1 MTASDADGQVAAL
14 RTPALGGPSKPP
26 RIIAPPPNLEPGETN
41 QVIPGQRRLRSLG
54 PSSDR
59 ELLLLTAHQ
68 PLAGED
74 SSNSSERY
82 GLRLVE
88 ERPPAWMRKQQT
100 VRVTPLLPVPS
111 PSVPDRLIALGFAAF
126 LLTYVAGIG
135 LGLCW
140 ALRWLV
146 GV

>member
-1 MTASDADGQVAAL
+1 MTA
-14 RTPALGGPSKPP
+14 P
-26 RIIAPPPNLEPGETN
+26 E
-41 QVIPGQRRLRSLG
+41 
-54 PSSDR
+54 SS
-59 ELLLLTAHQ
+59 TA
-68 PLAGED
+68 GD
-74 SSNSSERY
+74 SSSSFERY

-88 ERPPAWMRKQQT
+88 ERPPVWMRKHET
-100 VRVTPLLPVPS
+100 VRVTPLLPVPP
-111 PSVPDRLIALGFAAF
+111 PSVADRLIALGFAAF